1 MSDDILAQLRAIN
14 DKATFNRWLRL
25 EVVAAGDG
33 FAEIRMA
40 AHADA
45 TQYAG
50 FLHAGVIGA
59 LLDTACGFAAA
70 TVAGSVLASHY
81 SVNCLAPAVGDAFYT
96 RGEIVRAGKRQIF
109 TRAELFGET
118 DGVRKLVANGE
129 TLLLRA

>member
-14 DKATFNRWLRL
+14 DKASFNLWLKL
-25 EVVAAGDG
+25 EVFAAGEG

-59 LLDTACGFAAA
+59 LIDTACGFAAA
-70 TVAGSVLASHY
+70 TVAGSVLASHF
-81 SVNCLAPAVGDAFYT
+81 SVNCLAPAVGDAFLA

-109 TRAELFGET
+109 TRANLFGET
-118 DGVRKLVANGE
+118 NGIRKLVATGE
-129 TLLLRA
+129 ALLLRA